1 LSSPQASTLWKQSLV
16 ARTPPFS
23 GIPRRHPEGL
33 LDQIGNTP
41 LIRLERTARDLPGI
55 EIWYKLEFLNPGGSV
70 KDRPGRNIILEAERD
85 GRLNAKKTILDAT
98 SGNTGIAYAM
108 VGAAKGYRVKLCL
121 PANASSE
128 RKQILR
134 TLGAELVLTDPA
146 EGSDGAIRTVRAI
159 YAESPAEYF
168 YADQYN
174 NDANWRAHWETTAPE
189 IVEQTSGRITHFI
202 TLLGT
207 TGTFT
212 GTSRR
217 LKKEIPGVEC
227 WSAQPA
233 TPLHGIEGTKH
244 LPSSI
249 VPGIFDDHLADGN
262 LWIETEA
269 AQRMARRLAREEGL
283 LVGISAA
290 GNVVAARTLGQ
301 QLIAQG
307 RSGVIVTIACD
318 GASKYLSEE
327 FWNEPDE

>member
-1 LSSPQASTLWKQSLV
+1 MLCHRPSAQLPGNNRL
-16 ARTPPFS
+16 
-23 GIPRRHPEGL
+23 RHPEGL

-41 LIRLERTARDLPGI
+41 LIRLDRVARDLPGI

-70 KDRPGRNIILEAERD
+70 KDRPGLNIILEAERD
-85 GRLNAKKTILDAT
+85 GRLSAEKTILDAT

-108 VGAAKGYRVKLCL
+108 IGAAKGYRVKLCL
-121 PANASSE
+121 PANASIE
-128 RKQILR
+128 RKQILSA
-134 TLGAELVLTDPA
+134 LGAELVFTDPA
-146 EGSDGAIRTVRAI
+146 EGSDGAFRKVRAI

-174 NDANWRAHWETTAPE
+174 NDANWRAHWQTTAPE
-189 IVEQTSGRITHFI
+189 IVEQTSGRITHFV

-217 LKKEIPGVEC
+217 LKKEIPAVEC

-233 TPLHGIEGTKH
+233 TSLHGIEGTKY
-244 LPSSI
+244 LPTSI
-249 VPGIFDDHLADGN
+249 VPGIYDDTVADGN

-269 AQRMARRLAREEGL
+269 AQSMARRLAREEGL

-301 QLIAQG
+301 QLIDQG
-307 RSGVIVTIACD
+307 RTGVIVTIACD
-318 GASKYLSEE
+318 GASKYLSED
-327 FWNEPDE
+327 FWSEPD

>member
-1 LSSPQASTLWKQSLV
+1 MASTLWKQSLV
-16 ARTPPFS
+16 AHTPPFS
-23 GIPRRHPEGL
+23 GVPRRHPEGL

-41 LIRLERTARDLPGI
+41 LIRLSRVARDLPGI

-85 GRLNAKKTILDAT
+85 GRLNPEKTILDAT

-108 VGAAKGYRVKLCL
+108 IGAAKGYRVKLCL
-121 PANASSE
+121 PANASLE

-134 TLGAELVLTDPA
+134 TLGAELVLTDPS
-146 EGSDGAIRTVRAI
+146 EGSDGAFRAVRAI
-159 YAESPAEYF
+159 YAESPDEYF

-189 IVEQTSGRITHFI
+189 IVEQTSGRITHFV

-217 LKKEIPGVEC
+217 LKKEIPSVEC

-244 LPSSI
+244 MPSSI
-249 VPGIFDDHLADGN
+249 LPGIYDDSLADGN

-269 AQRMARRLAREEGL
+269 AHRMARRLAREEGL

-290 GNVVAARTLGQ
+290 GNVVAARTLAQ
-301 QLIAQG
+301 QLISEG
-307 RSGVIVTIACD
+307 RNGVIVTVACD